1 MKLREPRI
9 GGRHYR
15 LHPLD
20 TTEGVNSAHAL
31 TLSIIEGRRIT
42 RISREKIKAGFTFNN
57 IAAYTA
63 PVAAKS
69 AAGFGDPMRV
79 GERTASPVS
88 FAVFLC
94 SMHGKPVMGGPCG
107 RPSGLPV
114 PIPGSPTCTVPL
126 TLVWRQGG
134 GFKSQNR
141 NLSHA

>member
-42 RISREKIKAGFTFNN
+42 RISREKIKASFTFNN

-69 AAGFGDPMRV
+69 AARV
-79 GERTASPVS
+79 WRPGIKREHAAS
-88 FAVFLC
+88 
-94 SMHGKPVMGGPCG
+94 
-107 RPSGLPV
+107 RPNDAAFFVLKAW
-114 PIPGSPTCTVPL
+114 L
-126 TLVWRQGG
+126 TLFGRAVREAFGPAGSLDRFANPHGSALPVWRQVDGNLKPSR
-134 GFKSQNR
+134 GFC
-141 NLSHA
+141 HA